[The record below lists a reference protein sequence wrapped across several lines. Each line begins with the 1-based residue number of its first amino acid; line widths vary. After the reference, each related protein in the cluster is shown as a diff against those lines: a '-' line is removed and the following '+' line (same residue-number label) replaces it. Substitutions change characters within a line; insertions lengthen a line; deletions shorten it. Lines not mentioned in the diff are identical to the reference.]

1 MAGSDLGLGAQAS
14 TLSTRLPPSNFEM
27 GRLPGR
33 PSRSVSLTSVSA
45 ASAASAAASA
55 PGYGPGSGYVNLR
68 RGGMARG
75 LRRASP
81 SASSFD
87 SPGAIGARLSLQPD
101 PVAIPEVRV

>member
-27 GRLPGR
+27 GRLPGG
-33 PSRSVSLTSVSA
+33 PSRSVSLTSVSSA
-45 ASAASAAASA
+45 AASAAASA
-55 PGYGPGSGYVNLR
+55 PGYAPGSGYVNLR

-87 SPGAIGARLSLQPD
+87 SPSAIGARLSLQPD